1 MEHTIKMLN
10 KDTILIYGLAYI
22 LLIGQSF
29 SLVCA
34 EELQLPK
41 DLTISEYS
49 VLYGSVQGSGM
60 DWQALHD
67 PNSNPVLVAC
77 LKGATDESLKLL
89 GITDL
94 QQRLER
100 LERGNLIRKAG
111 ERYTLAFPA
120 VVGDKRDQL
129 QRYAEQAALQ
139 LVPSGEKMVAQIR
152 SHLAGRDEMIYHVL
166 WSVVMDGSPAWNAAR
181 AEMDKKIDAGD
192 TSIEN
197 KVWFLYPPHP
207 FRVGTNGYNTS
218 CGHLQITWSRNSPNP
233 NVIGSL
239 ISKYINQ
246 LSQAIEQ
253 DSAVES
259 AEARNALGKYGLV
272 DGAGKVRFYTVQSD
286 SDTAAVYMKL
296 GTEFG
301 QQMMAY
307 LDVKKVAEM
316 LEVSPGIAFVIA
328 YHEICWQLL
337 QDLAEKKVLVVP
349 RIVAKAGTEAIE
361 AYRLVSLTMIPRTK
375 DPFLETEM
383 SKEEAQN
390 IKEFYKT
397 RKKVLA
403 GEKYEDCSTPL
414 RAFLS
419 ILSALHSRDSE
430 AVKRV
435 GAVDTNKMGLNIT
448 NEFMAGWE
456 QQLLQFDILRAPLPP
471 EQPEEGTFGPIYVK
485 KANENELADTLIPV
499 FWKGKWLW
507 VGNVGNAGNWQEN
520 ISGLKDILEKF
531 GK

>member
-1 MEHTIKMLN
+1 MGPNNIMYK
-10 KDTILIYGLAYI
+10 KKRILICVFAYI
-22 LLIGQSF
+22 LLTEQSF
-29 SLVCA
+29 SVACA

-41 DLTISEYS
+41 DFKVSRYFS
-49 VLYGSVQGSGM
+49 FFGSGGI

-67 PNSNPVLVAC
+67 PNNNPIMVAC
-77 LKGATDESLKLL
+77 IKGDTEESLKAL

-100 LERGNLIRKAG
+100 LEQGNLIRKVG
-111 ERYTLAFPA
+111 EHYALAFPA
-120 VVGDKRDQL
+120 VIGEKRDRL
-129 QRYAEQAALQ
+129 RKYAEQAARE
-139 LVPSGEKMVAQIR
+139 LVPLSEKMITQIR
-152 SHLAGRDEMIYHVL
+152 VNLAGRDEMLYHIM
-166 WSVVMDGSPAWNAAR
+166 WSVVMDGFPAWVAAR
-181 AEMDKKIDAGD
+181 AEMNKQIKSGD
-192 TSIEN
+192 TSIYN
-197 KVWFLYPPHP
+197 KAWLLYPSHP
-207 FRVGTNGYNTS
+207 FRAGTNSSKNSFG
-218 CGHLQITWSRNSPNP
+218 QMRVTWSRNTPSPNAIIR
-233 NVIGSL
+233 VIGQ
-239 ISKYINQ
+239 YAGQ
-246 LSQAIEQ
+246 LTEAIENNRALA
-253 DSAVES
+253 SAD
-259 AEARNALGKYGLV
+259 AINALGKYGLV
-272 DGAGKVRFYTVQSD
+272 DEAGKVRLYIIKRDSESANVYSD
-286 SDTAAVYMKL
+286 L
-296 GTEFG
+296 GERFG
-301 QQMMAY
+301 REMMNH
-307 LDVKKVAEM
+307 LDVAKVVDM
-316 LEVSPGIAFVIA
+316 LGVSPGIAFVIA
-328 YHEICWQLL
+328 YHEISWQLL
-337 QDLAEKKVLVVP
+337 QDLSEKKVLDLYRTVD
-349 RIVAKAGTEAIE
+349 KTGTKESK
-361 AYRLVSLTMIPRTK
+361 AYRFVSLTIVPTTT

-507 VGNVGNAGNWQEN
+507 VGNVGNKGNWREN